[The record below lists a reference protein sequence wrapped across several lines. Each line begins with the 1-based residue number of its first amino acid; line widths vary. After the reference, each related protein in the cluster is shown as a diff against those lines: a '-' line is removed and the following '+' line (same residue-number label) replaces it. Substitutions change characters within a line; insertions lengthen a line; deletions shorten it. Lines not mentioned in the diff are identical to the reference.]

1 MLQKK
6 NKTKLKIIKIIL
18 FFLFFIFALLQLNDP
33 DPFFWVFIYLLTGSL
48 VLVSNY
54 KIIPKMFL
62 WFVLIAFLVLALF
75 YIPDF
80 INWLQIENKEEI
92 FGEMI
97 YEKSYLEGTR
107 EFMGLILAVSAI
119 FYVLKQN

>member
-1 MLQKK
+1 MLKK
-6 NKTKLKIIKIIL
+6 IDSNKMKIINIVLVVL
-18 FFLFFIFALLQLNDP
+18 FFVFAFLQLNDP
-33 DPFFWVFIYLLTGSL
+33 DSFFWVFIYLLTGL
-48 VLVSNY
+48 LILVSNY

-62 WFVLIAFLVLALF
+62 WVVLIAFLVLALF

-107 EFMGLILAVSAI
+107 EFMGLILAASAI
-119 FYVLKQN
+119 FYVLKQH

>member
-1 MLQKK
+1 MLKK
-6 NKTKLKIIKIIL
+6 IDSNKMKIINIVLVVL
-18 FFLFFIFALLQLNDP
+18 FFVFAFLQLNDP
-33 DPFFWVFIYLLTGSL
+33 DSFFWVFIYLLTGL
-48 VLVSNY
+48 LILVSNY
-54 KIIPKMFL
+54 KIISKMFL
-62 WFVLIAFLVLALF
+62 WVVLIAFLVSALF

-107 EFMGLILAVSAI
+107 EFRGLILAASAI
-119 FYVLKQN
+119 FYVLKQH

>member
-1 MLQKK
+1 MLNKK
-6 NKTKLKIIKIIL
+6 NKSKLKIIKIIL
-18 FFLFFIFALLQLNDP
+18 VFIFFIFALLQLNDP
-33 DPFFWVFIYLLTGSL
+33 DSFFWVFIYLLTGL
-48 VLVSNY
+48 LILVSNY

-107 EFMGLILAVSAI
+107 EFMGLILAASAI
-119 FYVLKQN
+119 FYVLKQH